1 MAFKLILALAIKNRL
16 KTTDVFNQYVDIA
29 TLGTIADVVPLLGEN
44 RVIVDKGLKIL
55 HNPKRIGI
63 RAIMEVAGVLDK
75 PLNASTIAFSIA
87 PRLNAAGRLGSAATA
102 VELLLTNDESRA
114 RELAL
119 LLDTE
124 NKERQQTER
133 KYLTRHWN

>member
-1 MAFKLILALAIKNRL
+1 
-16 KTTDVFNQYVDIA
+16 
-29 TLGTIADVVPLLGEN
+29 
-44 RVIVDKGLKIL
+44 
-55 HNPKRIGI
+55 
-63 RAIMEVAGVLDK
+63 MEVAGVLDK
-75 PLNASTIAFSIA
+75 PLSASTIAFSIA

-133 KYLTRHWN
+133 QIFDEALELIAKDSNFEKEKKLSCLHRKIGIKV

>member
-1 MAFKLILALAIKNRL
+1 MALAIKNGL

-63 RAIMEVAGVLDK
+63 RAVMEVAGVLDK
-75 PLNASTIAFSIA
+75 PLSASTIAAIEC
-87 PRLNAAGRLGSAATA
+87 RRQTRQCGN
-102 VELLLTNDESRA
+102 SR
-114 RELAL
+114 
-119 LLDTE
+119 
-124 NKERQQTER
+124 
-133 KYLTRHWN
+133 